1 MFFPYFAFIIPLEK
15 GVVLHLKKN
24 NQDIFRQ
31 KVLQVL
37 FENLEFSLDYRDNDD
52 NDMQRTKLTWNWA
65 QMYVQVFLWVKNYRG
80 KYSSP

>member
-1 MFFPYFAFIIPLEK
+1 MFFPYFAIIIPLEK

-31 KVLQVL
+31 KLLQVL

-52 NDMQRTKLTWNWA
+52 NDMQRTKLT
-65 QMYVQVFLWVKNYRG
+65 
-80 KYSSP
+80 